1 MYCRSFR
8 VPTKAGMCLLLR
20 NIFRKSERR
29 YYCIFRHRNVNQRR
43 ESWLSI
49 ADEIIKHHVITT
61 EYGIYEL
68 SVSLSKVPDRKFF
81 CRREQWIKRQG
92 RGGGGEDRF
101 YRRNIGSTRQRF
113 SSYTHFYVN
122 VYARGSTDTH
132 TLNLDDMKTE
142 EERVQP
148 MISILSRRSW
158 DLYLCL
164 RVKREKIECRE
175 RDSSGTR
182 RKRANE
188 SDPS

>member
-92 RGGGGEDRF
+92 RGRKGKIYFTGGTLVARGKGF
-101 YRRNIGSTRQRF
+101 LLTLTSMWT
-113 SSYTHFYVN
+113 YTHVEAPIHIYWISTTWKQKRREYNQWSQYFPGAPEIYIYV
-122 VYARGSTDTH
+122 
-132 TLNLDDMKTE
+132 
-142 EERVQP
+142 
-148 MISILSRRSW
+148 
-158 DLYLCL
+158 
-164 RVKREKIECRE
+164 
-175 RDSSGTR
+175 
-182 RKRANE
+182 
-188 SDPS
+188 